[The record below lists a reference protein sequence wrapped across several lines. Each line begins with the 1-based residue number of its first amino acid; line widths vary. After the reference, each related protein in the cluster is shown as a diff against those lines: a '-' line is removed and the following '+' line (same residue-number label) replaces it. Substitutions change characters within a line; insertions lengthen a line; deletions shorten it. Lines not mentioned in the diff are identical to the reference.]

1 MTYCAKCGSPVEGRF
16 CAKCGAPA
24 AADPGAGGGGVP
36 PGPQGGTAGL
46 GMEEN
51 LAAALCYIPLIGII
65 FLVVEPYN
73 KNRMI
78 RFHAF
83 QSLFYL
89 AAWIVVGICLG
100 IFGSIL
106 FAAMPFGLWQ
116 LWLLLSR
123 LVELALFVGLII
135 LAVKAYQGQR
145 FVAPIIGP
153 LAEKQ
158 AGA

>member
-1 MTYCAKCGSPVEGRF
+1 M
-16 CAKCGAPA
+16 
-24 AADPGAGGGGVP
+24 
-36 PGPQGGTAGL
+36 AGL

-89 AAWIVVGICLG
+89 AAWIVVGIGLG
-100 IFGSIL
+100 IVGSIL

-116 LWLLLSR
+116 VWLLLSR